1 MDVEIMDD
9 IRLED
14 DEQVIVEISSDD
26 RVDIGLTTST
36 ITIVNDD
43 SKTISFH
50 YIVE

>member
-1 MDVEIMDD
+1 MDD

-14 DEQVIVEISSDD
+14 NEQFTVEISSDD

-43 SKTISFH
+43 GKISSH
-50 YIVE
+50 SIIDYR